1 MKEFGL
7 RWVIAQNRSKLI
19 SFHIIYM
26 KSTEMQVDE
35 RGVLSVKQLMNLA
48 KKMEVEKEK
57 KAVLRLEMDYELAT
71 LFDAMNEKDEK
82 QKKLS
87 KQKLERIRQE
97 LLRLKAL

>member
-1 MKEFGL
+1 
-7 RWVIAQNRSKLI
+7 
-19 SFHIIYM
+19 
-26 KSTEMQVDE
+26 
-35 RGVLSVKQLMNLA
+35 MNLA

-71 LFDAMNEKDEK
+71 LFDAMNEKDDK
-82 QKKLS
+82 QKNLS